1 LKIGSFRTFYETIT
15 IAKLRK
21 IILEKLRIKI
31 GKALAETSKRHGNTF
46 AEPHQSGEKEYRA
59 DDDNSHKV
67 WPYRAEAGAAVK
79 DRLGEADEVGG
90 RRRLHDDLHDLRH
103 ALVRC
108 AAAGEHLQG

>member
-1 LKIGSFRTFYETIT
+1 MVSF
-15 IAKLRK
+15 

-31 GKALAETSKRHGNTF
+31 GKALAETSKRPGNTF
-46 AEPHQSGEKEYRA
+46 AETHQGGEKEYRA

-67 WPYRAEAGAAVK
+67 RPYRAEAGTAVK
-79 DRLGEADEVGG
+79 DRLGETDEMGG
-90 RRRLHDDLHDLRH
+90 GRRLHDDLHGLWH